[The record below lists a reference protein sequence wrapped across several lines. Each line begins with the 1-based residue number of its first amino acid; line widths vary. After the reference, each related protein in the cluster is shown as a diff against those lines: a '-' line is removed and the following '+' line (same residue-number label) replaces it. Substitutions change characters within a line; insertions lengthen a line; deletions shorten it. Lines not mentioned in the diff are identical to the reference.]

1 MAKGRQALSLWRGR
15 AGGIVYS
22 TLNGQQIMRSA
33 PASVSNPKS
42 SAQSAQR
49 MKLAPA
55 QHFYTALEG
64 TVSLGFSSHTF
75 QGRKYGNA
83 NRLRFLQLAMLN
95 NQGPYVPKDMLSFVP
110 FDYQISEGSLPSMT
124 ARVHVIDNGTIPK
137 DFSQAFRNITF
148 TAENVKAWADFLGVA
163 VGDQISFLNFWSVG
177 SENYTCEASR
187 VKVVAGE
194 SINLA
199 DYDLFIYGKVGEIK
213 AQDFGSALFATD
225 DAALAVVV
233 SRQQENGSFLRSSEW
248 VVISDTIREK
258 YYTPAALEAAMAS
271 YGQSADVNTASPYY
285 NNMGNAAFDGTIYLS
300 TFKVRTVKD
309 KTDTVQ
315 AFWGKRA
322 NGNKVIFYISQG
334 AGVAGRLVSWV
345 DGEVA
350 VFDYTV
356 DDIISSIQ
364 WAGQEEWQDAYANQW
379 LNGQKAIKPYVSSV
393 EGATENPKLWQSLQA
408 LTALPH
414 SLINYSANGHTNL
427 MAFYFN
433 KNGVPEYRPLLYKDE
448 ELGTGYAVGTF
459 RGGLLAQMSISP
471 NPGEYIGSDVIIYNG
486 ISYKNGKD
494 LDVDNDILGAST
506 VNKGYGPSPSI
517 VDFIA
522 GDFKTGSPVV
532 GRNWWLDDL
541 QGASVFTFVSFDDDN
556 GNSAVVF
563 AKNTNTGLVG
573 VFDGENVTE
582 MTERSDTDFNSLLD
596 KPLKISD
603 SGNKYEIPA
612 DHWRLEIVADPKSI
626 VPFIKDFVA

>member
-42 SAQSAQR
+42 NAQSAQR

-124 ARVHVIDNGTIPK
+124 ARVHVIENGTIPG
-137 DFSQAFRNITF
+137 DFSQAFREITF
-148 TAENVKAWADFLGVA
+148 TAENVEAWADFLGVA

-177 SENYTCEASR
+177 SENYTCEAAR

-199 DYDLFIYGKVGEIK
+199 DYDLFIYGKVGEVD
-213 AQDFGSALFATD
+213 AQDYGSALFATD

-258 YYTPAALEAAMAS
+258 YYTPEALEAALAS

-285 NNMGNAAFDGTIYLS
+285 NNMGNAAFDGTVYLS
-300 TFKVRTVKD
+300 TFKVKTVGNA
-309 KTDTVQ
+309 TTTIQ

-322 NGNKVIFYISQG
+322 NGNKVIFVYG
-334 AGVAGRLVSWV
+334 NDPETNNRLIGWV
-345 DGEVA
+345 DGENVA
-350 VFDYTV
+350 LSYTT
-356 DDIISSIQ
+356 DDIVSSVQ
-364 WAGQEEWQDAYANQW
+364 WAGQEEWLPAYADQW
-379 LNGQKAIKPYVSSV
+379 LNGQKAIKPYVSSA
-393 EGATENPKLWQSLQA
+393 EGTEENPKLWQEIAPLA
-408 LTALPH
+408 ALPH
-414 SLINYSANGHTNL
+414 SLFNYSANGKTAL
-427 MAFYFN
+427 VAVYFN
-433 KNGVPEYRPLLYKDE
+433 GNGIPKLQNILIDVDGDE
-448 ELGTGYAVGTF
+448 VGVVGTF
-459 RGGLLAQMSISP
+459 KGGLLTEVSVAPDPITP
-471 NPGEYIGSDVIIYNG
+471 NEVTVNG
-486 ISYKNGKD
+486 IVYKYAGGTVID
-494 LDVDNDILGAST
+494 DNYLGASAS
-506 VNKGYGPSPSI
+506 NSGYGPSPSI
-517 VDFIA
+517 EELIV

-532 GRNWWLDDL
+532 GTNVDL
-541 QGASVFTFVSFDDDN
+541 SDLAGANVFAFVSFDDD
-556 GNSAVVF
+556 GGHTAVLLAKDNS
-563 AKNTNTGLVG
+563 TGLKA
-573 VFDGENVTE
+573 VFDGENVVG
-582 MTERSDTDFNSLLD
+582 MTDRLETDYESLLNEN
-596 KPLKISD
+596 LAITIGSTQ
-603 SGNKYEIPA
+603 YTIPA
-612 DHWRLEIVADPKSI
+612 DHWRIEIVADPESI
-626 VPFIKDFVA
+626 VPFVKDFVA

>member
-95 NQGPYVPKDMLSFVP
+95 NQGPYVPKDMLNFVP

-124 ARVHVIDNGTIPK
+124 ARVHVIDNGTIPG
-137 DFSQAFRNITF
+137 DFSQTFRNITF
-148 TAENVKAWADFLGVA
+148 TAENVEAWADFLGVA
-163 VGDQISFLNFWSVG
+163 VGDQISFLNFWNVG
-177 SENYTCEASR
+177 GENYTCEAAR

-199 DYDLFIYGKVGEIK
+199 DYDLFIYGKVGDVE
-213 AQDFGSALFATD
+213 AQDYGSALFATD

-248 VVISDTIREK
+248 VIISDTIREK
-258 YYTPAALEAAMAS
+258 YYTPEALEAALAS

-285 NNMGNAAFDGTIYLS
+285 NNMGNEAFDGTVYLS
-300 TFKVRTVKD
+300 TFKVKTVGNA
-309 KTDTVQ
+309 TTTIQ

-322 NGNKVIFYISQG
+322 NGNKVIF
-334 AGVAGRLVSWV
+334 VNNNTPEEPNRLISWV
-345 DGEVA
+345 NGEVA
-350 VFDYTV
+350 VYNYSS
-356 DDIISSIQ
+356 DDIVSSVQ
-364 WAGQEEWQDAYANQW
+364 WAGLEEWQDAYADQW
-379 LNGQKAIKPYVSSV
+379 LNGQKAIKPYIGSV
-393 EGATENPKLWQSLQA
+393 EGADENPKLWQSLQA

-414 SLINYSANGHTNL
+414 TLVNYTSEDHITNL
-427 MAFYFN
+427 IALYFDKYGN
-433 KNGVPEYRPLLYKDE
+433 PRYTNILKNHGVDDYP
-448 ELGTGYAVGTF
+448 VIGTF
-459 RGGLLAQMSISP
+459 RGGLLADVSIELDS
-471 NPGEYIGSDVIIYNG
+471 IGYDDITYNG
-486 ISYKNGKD
+486 IVYTFKEKFVID
-494 LDVDNDILGAST
+494 DTYLGASVT
-506 VNKGYGPSPSI
+506 NEGSAISPSLVELI
-517 VDFIA
+517 GGEFPA
-522 GDFKTGSPVV
+522 GSPVV
-532 GRNWWLDDL
+532 GTNVDL
-541 QGASVFTFVSFDDDN
+541 ADLAGANVFAFVSFDDD
-556 GNSAVVF
+556 GGHSAILL
-563 AKNTNTGLVG
+563 AKNASTGWKA
-573 VFDGENVTE
+573 VFDGENVGS
-582 MTERSDTDFNSLLD
+582 MTERSDTDYDSLSGADLSISNND
-596 KPLKISD
+596 KGYTILNGSWQVFYVD
-603 SGNKYEIPA
+603 
-612 DHWRLEIVADPKSI
+612 DPESI
-626 VPFIKDFVA
+626 VPFVKDFVA

>member
-42 SAQSAQR
+42 NAQSAQR

-124 ARVHVIDNGTIPK
+124 ARVHVIDNGTIPG

-148 TAENVKAWADFLGVA
+148 TAENVEAWADFLGVA

-177 SENYTCEASR
+177 SEAYTCEAAR

-199 DYDLFIYGKVGEIK
+199 DYDLFIYGKVGDVK
-213 AQDFGSALFATD
+213 AQDYGSALFATD

-258 YYTPAALEAAMAS
+258 YYTPEALEAALAS
-271 YGQSADVNTASPYY
+271 YGQSADINTASPYY
-285 NNMGNAAFDGTIYLS
+285 NNMGDAAFDGTIYLS
-300 TFKVRTVKD
+300 TFKVRT
-309 KTDTVQ
+309 TGNATTTIQ

-322 NGNKVIFYISQG
+322 NGNKVLFIYG
-334 AGVAGRLVSWV
+334 DDPEVRNRLISWV
-345 DGEVA
+345 DGEIVA
-350 VFDYTV
+350 LDYTL
-356 DDIISSIQ
+356 DDIVSSVQ
-364 WAGQEEWQDAYANQW
+364 WAGQEEWLPSYGVQW
-379 LNGQKAIKPYVSSV
+379 LSGQKAIKPYVSSA
-393 EGATENPKLWQSLQA
+393 EGNDENPNLWQSIQHLE
-408 LTALPH
+408 ALPH
-414 SLINYSANGHTNL
+414 SLVNFTTNGYTNL
-427 MAFYFN
+427 IAFFFN
-433 KNGVPEYRPLLYKDE
+433 KNGIPTFHYLTYNNGSGDIDAL
-448 ELGTGYAVGTF
+448 GTF
-459 RGGLLAQMSISP
+459 RGGLLVGLSAAP
-471 NPGEYIGSDVIIYNG
+471 NPNTYTEGAEVFYNG
-486 ISYKNGKD
+486 IAYLCDGPLN
-494 LDVDNDILGAST
+494 VDDDILGASV
-506 VNKGYGPSPSI
+506 VNAGYGPSPSI
-517 VDFIA
+517 EELIV

-532 GRNWWLDDL
+532 GANVDL
-541 QGASVFTFVSFDDDN
+541 SDLAGANVFAFVSFDDDE
-556 GNSAVVF
+556 GHTAVLLAKDNS
-563 AKNTNTGLVG
+563 TGLKG
-573 VFDGENVTE
+573 VFDGENVVG
-582 MTERSDTDFNSLLD
+582 MTDRLDTDYESLLNSALNVSIGD
-596 KPLKISD
+596 ES
-603 SGNKYEIPA
+603 YTIPA
-612 DHWRLEIVADPKSI
+612 DHWRIEIVADPESI
-626 VPFIKDFVA
+626 VPFLKDFVA

>member
-42 SAQSAQR
+42 NAQSAQR

-137 DFSQAFRNITF
+137 DFSQAFRNIEF

-177 SENYTCEASR
+177 SENYTCEAAR
-187 VKVVAGE
+187 VKVIAGE

-199 DYDLFIYGKVGEIK
+199 DYDLFIYGKVGDVK

-233 SRQQENGSFLRSSEW
+233 SRQQENGNFLRSSEW

-271 YGQSADVNTASPYY
+271 YGQSTNVNTASPYY
-285 NNMGNAAFDGTIYLS
+285 NNMGDAAFDGTIYLS
-300 TFKVRTVKD
+300 TFKV
-309 KTDTVQ
+309 KTTGNATTTIQ

-322 NGNKVIFYISQG
+322 NGNKVLFIYPDDPE
-334 AGVAGRLVSWV
+334 VRNRLISWV
-345 DGEVA
+345 DGEIVA
-350 VFDYTV
+350 LDYTL
-356 DDIISSIQ
+356 DDIVSSVQ
-364 WAGQEEWQDAYANQW
+364 WAGQEDWLPSYGVQW
-379 LNGQKAIKPYVSSV
+379 LSGQKAIKPYVSSV
-393 EGATENPKLWQSLQA
+393 EGAEENPKLWQSLQA

-414 SLINYSANGHTNL
+414 TLVNYSAGNLTNL
-427 MAFYFN
+427 LAFYFDQSGN
-433 KNGVPEYRPLLYKDE
+433 PKFRNLTINSEGKNVDA
-448 ELGTGYAVGTF
+448 LGTF
-459 RGGLLAQMSISP
+459 KGGLLAELSVAP
-471 NPGEYIGSDVIIYNG
+471 NPNTYEGDAEIEYNG
-486 ISYKNGKD
+486 IAYAWGGAIN
-494 LDVDNDILGAST
+494 VDDEILGASA

-556 GNSAVVF
+556 GNTAVVF

-582 MTERSDTDFNSLLD
+582 MTERSNTDFNSLLD
-596 KPLKISD
+596 KPLTISD
-603 SGNKYEIPA
+603 TGNKYEIPA
-612 DHWRLEIVADPKSI
+612 DHWRLEIVADPESI
-626 VPFIKDFVA
+626 VPFVKDFVA

>member
-1 MAKGRQALSLWRGR
+1 M
-15 AGGIVYS
+15 YS

-33 PASVSNPKS
+33 PASVSNPKTNS
-42 SAQSAQR
+42 QSAQR

-124 ARVHVIDNGTIPK
+124 DRVHVIDNGTIPK

-177 SENYTCEASR
+177 SENYTCEAAR
-187 VKVVAGE
+187 VKVIAGE

-199 DYDLFIYGKVGEIK
+199 DYDLFIYGKVGDVKE
-213 AQDFGSALFATD
+213 QEFGSALFATD

-258 YYTPAALEAAMAS
+258 YYTPKALEAALAS
-271 YGQSADVNTASPYY
+271 YGQSSDVNTASPYY
-285 NNMGNAAFDGTIYLS
+285 NNMGNAAFDGTVYLS
-300 TFKVRTVKD
+300 TFKVKTVGKA
-309 KTDTVQ
+309 TTNLQ

-334 AGVAGRLVSWV
+334 AGEAGRLVGWV
-345 DGEVA
+345 NGEVA
-350 VFDYTV
+350 VLDYTI
-356 DDIISSIQ
+356 DDIVSSIQ
-364 WAGQEEWQDAYANQW
+364 WAGQEEWLDAYANQW

-393 EGATENPKLWQSLQA
+393 EGAEENPKLWQSLQA

-414 SLINYSANGHTNL
+414 SLVNYSANGYTNL
-427 MAFYFN
+427 LAFYFSQYGIPEFRN
-433 KNGVPEYRPLLYKDE
+433 IVSDIEEGPVPVL
-448 ELGTGYAVGTF
+448 GTF
-459 RGGLLAQMSISP
+459 RGGLLADLSIAP
-471 NPGEYIGSDVIIYNG
+471 NPNKYEGEAKIIYNG
-486 ISYKNGKD
+486 ISYTFAGNFEIQ
-494 LDVDNDILGAST
+494 DNTTDLGASVT
-506 VNKGYGPSPSI
+506 NEGSAISPSLVELI
-517 VDFIA
+517 GGEFEA
-522 GDFKTGSPVV
+522 GSPVV
-532 GRNWWLDDL
+532 GTNVDL
-541 QGASVFTFVSFDDDN
+541 GDLAGANVFAFVSFDDDE
-556 GNSAVVF
+556 GLTAVLF
-563 AKNTNTGLVG
+563 AKDLNTGWKAI
-573 VFDGENVTE
+573 FDGENVTG
-582 MTERSDTDFNSLLD
+582 MTERLGTDYASLAD
-596 KPLKISD
+596 KPLKISNND
-603 SGNKYEIPA
+603 ETYTIPA
-612 DHWRLEIVADPKSI
+612 NRWRIKMIADPKTI
-626 VPFIKDFVA
+626 VPFVKDFVA

>member
-42 SAQSAQR
+42 NAQSAQR

-124 ARVHVIDNGTIPK
+124 ARVHVIENGTIPG
-137 DFSQAFRNITF
+137 DFSQAFREITF
-148 TAENVKAWADFLGVA
+148 TAENVEAWADFLGVA

-177 SENYTCEASR
+177 SENYTCEAAR

-199 DYDLFIYGKVGEIK
+199 DYDLFIYGKVGEVD
-213 AQDFGSALFATD
+213 AQDYGSALFATD

-258 YYTPAALEAAMAS
+258 YYTPEALEAALAS

-285 NNMGNAAFDGTIYLS
+285 NNMGNAAFDGTVYLS
-300 TFKVRTVKD
+300 TFKVKTVGNA
-309 KTDTVQ
+309 TTTIQ

-322 NGNKVIFYISQG
+322 NGNKVIFVYG
-334 AGVAGRLVSWV
+334 NDPETNNRLIGWV
-345 DGEVA
+345 DGENVA
-350 VFDYTV
+350 LSYTT
-356 DDIISSIQ
+356 DDIVSSVQ
-364 WAGQEEWQDAYANQW
+364 WAGQEEWLPAYADQW
-379 LNGQKAIKPYVSSV
+379 LNGQKAIKPYVSSA
-393 EGATENPKLWQSLQA
+393 EGTEENPKFWQSIPHLD
-408 LTALPH
+408 ALPH
-414 SLINYSANGHTNL
+414 SLINFSAGSFTNL
-427 MAFYFN
+427 LAFYFDRYGN
-433 KNGVPEYRPLLYKDE
+433 PKFRNLTINSGGNNVDAL
-448 ELGTGYAVGTF
+448 GTF
-459 RGGLLAQMSISP
+459 RGGYLAELSVAP
-471 NPGEYIGSDVIIYNG
+471 NPNTYEGDAEVEYNG
-486 ISYKNGKD
+486 ITYAWDGPIN
-494 LDVDNDILGAST
+494 VDNEILGASE
-506 VNKGYGPSPSI
+506 VHEGYGPSTSI
-517 VDFIA
+517 EELIA
-522 GDFKTGSPVV
+522 GDFKAGSPVV
-532 GRNWWLDDL
+532 GTNVDL
-541 QGASVFTFVSFDDDN
+541 SDLAGANVFAFVSFDNDN
-556 GNSAVVF
+556 GNTAVLL
-563 AKNTNTGLVG
+563 ARNMTTGLKG
-573 VFDGENVTE
+573 VFDGENVVG
-582 MTERSDTDFNSLLD
+582 MTDRLDTDYASLLNGT
-596 KPLKISD
+596 LSISID
-603 SGNKYEIPA
+603 GTGYDIPA
-612 DHWRLEIVADPKSI
+612 DHWRIEIVADPESI
-626 VPFIKDFVA
+626 VPFVEDFVA